1 MDTLERAKNLFLH
14 ALEHHNRNRWQEA
27 ESLYRQ
33 AHALVPDRLSVSGN
47 LAAVLAAQGRYAE
60 ARKFCDLVLS
70 IEPDHID
77 CLMVL
82 ASCTREEGNWGSAL
96 QLLQRLA
103 TLQPDHV
110 EVHSNLGI
118 VLGDLK
124 RSDEA
129 LRSFD
134 RALTLDPAHVG
145 VLVNRSKE
153 LATVGRCSDAFEC
166 LERALIIDPEFAL
179 AHSGFIDL
187 VSNHQFVAAGA
198 AFEGLAIRAISA
210 PWCRPQVMA
219 QVLIRTLWLDSTFRE
234 WTGAAASVWPTR
246 VSLDDFPLARVF
258 SNRVLLALLGHVPIT
273 HVPLEQL
280 LTTLRYRLFNDAVGG
295 DREPDAQRLTFHC
308 ALAQQCFINEYV
320 YDEDLGEKAA
330 ARALQAECEAALSAD
345 KPIPVAWLPALA
357 TYIPLLSLRGADRLL
372 SRRWPDDIRLL
383 CEQQVRNP
391 LIERNCRAEIPR
403 LTKIEDSASR
413 EVRQQYEENPYP
425 RWVGSARPFQRQTLD
440 AYLLRRFPG
449 SAYRSFSMGAVAAL
463 NAGCGTGQHP
473 IETALR
479 FSEMDVLAVDLS
491 LTSLAYATR
500 MATLACVKNIHFAQ
514 ADILELASLERRFDF
529 IESDG
534 VLHHLREPA
543 RGLAVLKSLL
553 VKNGVMKL
561 AFYSEQARQPVVAAR
576 ALIQAAQ
583 YTANAHD
590 IRRCRHDIMG
600 LDEQR
605 IERQLLEVADFYT
618 LSECRDLLFHVQEHR
633 FDIPGIREL
642 LDPLDLEFIG
652 FELTPQQ
659 LAGFREAFPCDS
671 SLYSLNNWH
680 DFEIRNPEFF
690 VGMYQ
695 FWVQRRCVEPAS
707 A

>member
-27 ESLYRQ
+27 ETLYRQ
-33 AHALVPDRLSVSGN
+33 AHALLPDRLSVSGN
-47 LAAVLAAQGRYAE
+47 LAAVLAAQGRYTE

-70 IEPDHID
+70 VEPDHFD

-82 ASCTREEGNWGSAL
+82 ASCTSEEGNWESAL

-103 TLQPDHV
+103 ALRPDHV
-110 EVHSNLGI
+110 EVHSNLG
-118 VLGDLK
+118 VLLGYLQ

-134 RALTLDPAHVG
+134 RALTLDPAHLG

-153 LATVGRCSDAFEC
+153 LAALGRYFDALAC
-166 LERALIIDPEFAL
+166 LERALIIDPEFVR
-179 AHSGFIDL
+179 AHAGFIDL
-187 VSNHQFVAAGA
+187 VNNHQFVGTGA

-210 PWCRPQVMA
+210 PWCRPQAMA

-234 WTGAAASVWPTR
+234 WIGAAASAWPTR
-246 VSLDDFPLARVF
+246 VSLDGFPWSKVV
-258 SNRVLLALLGHVPIT
+258 SNRLLLALLGHVPIT

-280 LTTLRYRLFNDAVGG
+280 LTTLRLRLFSDAVDGYG
-295 DREPDAQRLTFHC
+295 EPNAQRLTFHC
-308 ALAQQCFINEYV
+308 ALARQCFINEYV
-320 YDEDLGEKAA
+320 YDEDLSEAA
-330 ARALQAECEAALSAD
+330 NVRALQAACEAALSAD

-357 TYIPLLSLRGADRLL
+357 TYIPLFSLRGADRLL
-372 SRRWPDDIRLL
+372 SRQWPDDIKLL

-403 LTKIEDSASR
+403 LTNIEDSTSK
-413 EVRQQYEENPYP
+413 EVRKQYEENPYP
-425 RWVGSARPFQRQTLD
+425 RWVGSARPLQRQTLD

-449 SAYRSFSMGAVAAL
+449 SLYRSFPTGPAIAAL

-479 FSEMDVLAVDLS
+479 FSNIEVLAVDLS

-500 MATLACVKNIHFAQ
+500 MATLAGANNIHFAQ

-543 RGLAVLKSLL
+543 RGLAVLQSLL
-553 VKNGVMKL
+553 AKNGVMKL
-561 AFYSEQARQPVVAAR
+561 AFYSELARQPVVAAR
-576 ALIQAAQ
+576 TLIQAAQ

-590 IRRCRHDIMG
+590 IRRCRHDIME
-600 LDEQR
+600 LNDQR

-633 FDIPGIREL
+633 FDIPGIQRM
-642 LDPLDLEFIG
+642 LDPLNLEFIG

-659 LAGFREAFPCDS
+659 LARFREAFPRDS
-671 SLYSLNNWH
+671 SLYSLSDWH
-680 DFEIRNPEFF
+680 DYEMRNPEFF

-695 FWVQRRCVEPAS
+695 FWVQCRCVEA